1 MRYFRVYSYFAY
13 CPNVLIVMCFFPV
26 VFSLNIVVYVAF
38 SHCVS
43 LISFSLDQFLS
54 LFFFF
59 FDFHH
64 SDIFEKYTYFVVSL
78 SVGLSFASF

>member
-1 MRYFRVYSYFAY
+1 MRYFRVYSYFNY
-13 CPNVLIVMCFFPV
+13 CPNVLIVMYFFPV
-26 VFSLNIVVYVAF
+26 VFSLHIVVYFAF

-59 FDFHH
+59 DFHH
-64 SDIFEKYTYFVVSL
+64 SDIFEKYTYFVKFP
-78 SVGLSFASF
+78 SV